1 MLFRPYDAPVR
12 RRSTLRLDDSPEHV
26 TAVASQVLGLA
37 PGADDVLTGPLFAAD
52 DPGLALRVHVE
63 PAPSGT
69 IVDLEAR
76 SDLRVPYF
84 GWFVGLLLWFAARRP
99 VRSAAARL
107 EAAIVG
113 DEIPPPAPRP
123 RLMPPVAFT
132 AEQAARVAALAVVGL
147 LANFGGSL
155 LTQSGDAVIDSFDK
169 SNQALGFA
177 LALIRVGVLVSLVA
191 AALAD
196 RWGRRRM
203 MLLCLGGIC
212 VANAVTAAAPSF
224 EVFTGA
230 QLVAR
235 ALVNAALVVA
245 ALAAVEEAPEG
256 ARAFTLSL
264 YGLAIGLGFGLSVLL
279 LPLADLSSESWRIAF
294 VVSAASILLL
304 PALSRAL
311 RETRR
316 FAQLEARTK
325 ERGRVFEA
333 FDRRYR
339 ARFLLL
345 GLVAFLNNVFSAP
358 SSQLM
363 NRYLTKEHDFS
374 NAGVAALRGVTAGVP
389 GLVGLVIGGRLAETR
404 GRRPVAII
412 GLAVAAVFQ
421 MGFFVSDGPLLWI
434 TPTIAIIA
442 TAGAGLAIGTLSGE
456 LFPTEARGTS
466 NGFLMVSG
474 VSGSVVGL
482 VLATQLEDVVGGL
495 GPAIALCGLAPLLA
509 AFFIVPRLP
518 ETRARKLDEISPSEV

>member
-1 MLFRPYDAPVR
+1 M
-12 RRSTLRLDDSPEHV
+12 
-26 TAVASQVLGLA
+26 
-37 PGADDVLTGPLFAAD
+37 
-52 DPGLALRVHVE
+52 
-63 PAPSGT
+63 
-69 IVDLEAR
+69 
-76 SDLRVPYF
+76 
-84 GWFVGLLLWFAARRP
+84 
-99 VRSAAARL
+99 
-107 EAAIVG
+107 
-113 DEIPPPAPRP
+113 
-123 RLMPPVAFT
+123 
-132 AEQAARVAALAVVGL
+132 
-147 LANFGGSL
+147 
-155 LTQSGDAVIDSFDK
+155 
-169 SNQALGFA
+169 
-177 LALIRVGVLVSLVA
+177 
-191 AALAD
+191 
-196 RWGRRRM
+196 
-203 MLLCLGGIC
+203 
-212 VANAVTAAAPSF
+212 
-224 EVFTGA
+224 
-230 QLVAR
+230 
-235 ALVNAALVVA
+235 
-245 ALAAVEEAPEG
+245 
-256 ARAFTLSL
+256 
-264 YGLAIGLGFGLSVLL
+264 
-279 LPLADLSSESWRIAF
+279 
-294 VVSAASILLL
+294 
-304 PALSRAL
+304 

-325 ERGRVFEA
+325 ERGHLFEA

-482 VLATQLEDVVGGL
+482 LARHAARGRGRGARPGDR
-495 GPAIALCGLAPLLA
+495 AL
-509 AFFIVPRLP
+509 
-518 ETRARKLDEISPSEV
+518 RARAAGRRLLHRAATPGDARTEARRDQPVRGLTRRGLTLR